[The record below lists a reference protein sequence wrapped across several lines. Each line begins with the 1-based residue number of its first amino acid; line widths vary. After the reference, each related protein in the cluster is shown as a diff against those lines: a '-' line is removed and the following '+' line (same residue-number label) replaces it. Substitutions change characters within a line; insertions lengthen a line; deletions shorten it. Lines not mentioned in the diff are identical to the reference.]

1 MRLNIDIETFSDVN
15 LIGCGAYKYIDSN
28 SFEILLFAY
37 AFDDDPV
44 QIIDLASGERLPE
57 KVFKALT
64 DPAIIKSAF
73 NAQFE
78 RICINKHFNINSIN
92 WECTMIKA
100 WSLGITGGLEKV
112 GQTVG
117 LEPDMQK
124 LMTGKNLIRLFSVP
138 RKVEKS
144 NQLNMLTNKTRIMP
158 QDRPE
163 EWEFFKAYCI
173 KDVEAEREIYKKL
186 KKFKDIEQEKLLYEL
201 DQKINDRGIL
211 IDLDMVRNALAIDTE
226 QTERLTK
233 IFTDATGL
241 ENPNSLPDL
250 KRYIKDRTGKFIKS
264 INKDNIED
272 IKEKYKD
279 YEDIVIALD
288 IRQALSKTSI
298 SKYKKMLDVVCR
310 DDRARGILQ
319 FYGAGTGRW
328 SGRNIQVHNLPQNHI
343 PDLNTARNI
352 IKYGDLDLLEMTYDN
367 PSDILSQCI
376 RPAIIPAPGKRF
388 IVSDFSAI
396 EARIIA
402 WIAGEKWRLDVF
414 NGHGKIY
421 EASASQMFSVPI
433 EEIDKGSVLRQKGK
447 IAELACIAEGQL
459 VLTDKGLVPIERVTL
474 QHKVFDGATF
484 VHHDGVV
491 FKGIKEVITY
501 EGLTATKDHL
511 VWIKGKC
518 RPIQFGL
525 AAASG
530 AHLLQSRPGRKT
542 LWSSNNN
549 KHRKKME
556 KRMERSIC
564 PHSMYKMQKNT
575 MDSSI
580 QSHKRKVKRMP
591 TMFTSPANTKM
602 VRSKIYGSKTKM
614 YKSKRCRIQK
624 LWGSRNRVQIQF
636 CFRSRPLDD
645 RKLRSSRATYGNR
658 QNRCRWS
665 LRTGKFKMGHSS
677 GKLSKSAKVYDIL
690 NCGENNRFTVSGV
703 LVHNCGYQGSVGAL
717 KQMGALKMGLK
728 EKELKP
734 IINRWRSK
742 NSKIVQFWYNT
753 ESKVMEA
760 IANRTT
766 VQINQYVKAIYK
778 SGILFLELPSG
789 RKLAYPK
796 PKIMDHDKFPGR
808 QKITFEGMNGK
819 TKQWGRIDTYGG
831 KLVENIVQ
839 ATARDCLA
847 HSMLKLDK
855 TGYDIVMHV
864 HDEIVI
870 EIEEDRDDLKKV
882 TDIMGQDIPW
892 AKGLPMRADGF
903 YCEYYQK
910 D

>member
-1 MRLNIDIETFSDVN
+1 MRLNIDIETFSDIN
-15 LIGCGAYKYIDSN
+15 LIDCGAYKYIDSDN
-28 SFEILLFAY
+28 FEILLFAY
-37 AFDDDPV
+37 AFNDDPV
-44 QIIDLASGERLPE
+44 QIVDLVSGEKLPD
-57 KVFKALT
+57 KVLKALT
-64 DPAIIKSAF
+64 DPAVVKAAF

-78 RICINKHFNINSIN
+78 RICINKHFNIKSVN

-117 LEPDMQK
+117 IKPDMQK

-138 RKVEKS
+138 RKIEKS
-144 NQLNMLTNKTRIMP
+144 NQLNILTNKTRIMP

-163 EWEFFKAYCI
+163 EWEFFKEYCI

-186 KKFKDIEQEKLLYEL
+186 KKFKDIKQEKHLYEL

-211 IDLDMVRNALAIDTE
+211 IDLDMVKNAISIDTE
-226 QTERLTK
+226 QTERFTK

-250 KRYIKDRTGKFIKS
+250 KKYIKDRTGKFIKS
-264 INKDNIED
+264 ITKDNIED

-288 IRQALSKTSI
+288 VRQALSKTSI

-310 DDRARGILQ
+310 DGRARGLLQ

-328 SGRNIQVHNLPQNHI
+328 AGRHIQVHNLPQNHI
-343 PDLNTARNI
+343 PDLNTAREI

-376 RPAIIPAPGKRF
+376 RPAIIPAPKKRF

-414 NGHGKIY
+414 SGHGKIY

-447 IAELACIAEGQL
+447 IAELAL
-459 VLTDKGLVPIERVTL
+459 
-474 QHKVFDGATF
+474 
-484 VHHDGVV
+484 
-491 FKGIKEVITY
+491 
-501 EGLTATKDHL
+501 
-511 VWIKGKC
+511 
-518 RPIQFGL
+518 
-525 AAASG
+525 
-530 AHLLQSRPGRKT
+530 
-542 LWSSNNN
+542 
-549 KHRKKME
+549 
-556 KRMERSIC
+556 
-564 PHSMYKMQKNT
+564 
-575 MDSSI
+575 
-580 QSHKRKVKRMP
+580 
-591 TMFTSPANTKM
+591 
-602 VRSKIYGSKTKM
+602 
-614 YKSKRCRIQK
+614 
-624 LWGSRNRVQIQF
+624 
-636 CFRSRPLDD
+636 
-645 RKLRSSRATYGNR
+645 
-658 QNRCRWS
+658 
-665 LRTGKFKMGHSS
+665 
-677 GKLSKSAKVYDIL
+677 
-690 NCGENNRFTVSGV
+690 
-703 LVHNCGYQGSVGAL
+703 GYQGSVGAL
-717 KQMGALKMGLK
+717 KQMGALKMGLA

-734 IINRWRSK
+734 LVDNWRSK

-753 ESKVMEA
+753 EQKVMEA

-808 QKITFEGMNGK
+808 QKITFEGMNGT
-819 TKQWGRIDTYGG
+819 TKQWSRIDTYGG

-847 HSMLKLDK
+847 HSMLLLDK
-855 TGYDIVMHV
+855 AGYDIVMHV
-864 HDEIVI
+864 HDEVVI
-870 EIEEDRDDLKKV
+870 EIEDDRDDLKKV

-892 AKGLPMRADGF
+892 AKGLPMKADGF